1 MLNDILNVFN
11 QKITK
16 IRPVVGANGAGK
28 TTLLK
33 FKMRDAVEEI
43 APDSNIFLFF
53 DFKFVTDNLEEFWPI
68 FIQNF
73 ITQLTN
79 EEKPLLSEILNTID
93 STTREDVLFKTLKN
107 PDLVNNVLKLISSSS
122 SERRAA
128 LRYFYDM
135 QLDTKT
141 IGDFFYGVINLAL
154 ELDYL
159 VVIVFDEIQFL
170 DEIDASKRLLKLF
183 AEKFIR
189 YLMEKFSNK
198 RLCIAISCLEN
209 PDEKEW
215 TKLKSHSKNFE
226 SIVKNKEIL
235 LGNLSIEEKNAIIK
249 QVANKIGFDQKNRKI
264 FFTKMKESLYYFLPR
279 ELLKQIANTLD
290 SMDFIGY
297 TMHEIRTIYEDS
309 AREFMKDKLRRKG
322 FKHLNS
328 ETKEIGGYNIDIYA
342 TGSTNRSGYVP
353 RAFGEATIINRAGMK
368 QKAEKFSNWLFRMR
382 GREYNPEKGD
392 FAFFICPPN
401 TITEQTD
408 KVLKDNDIEL
418 FYFNS
423 PIVDQVQRLREKEE
437 SKDID
442 LEKETPEITEI
453 IDTRGEKVIIVKD
466 DKYQLE
472 DIPGIGP
479 AFAEKLRKSKI
490 LTVKDLLN
498 CNVKMKSKEIKG
510 IGEARLNNWKQNARQ
525 ILED

>member
-1 MLNDILNVFN
+1 
-11 QKITK
+11 
-16 IRPVVGANGAGK
+16 
-28 TTLLK
+28 
-33 FKMRDAVEEI
+33 MREAVEEI
-43 APDSNIFLFF
+43 APNSNIILFF
-53 DFKFVTDNLEEFWPI
+53 DFKFVTDNLKEFWPI
-68 FIQNF
+68 FIQKF
-73 ITQLTN
+73 ISQLTN
-79 EEKPLLSEILNTID
+79 EEKPLLSDILNTID
-93 STTREDVLFKTLKN
+93 SATREDVLFKALKN

-183 AEKFIR
+183 TEKFVR
-189 YLMEKFSNK
+189 HLMEEFSNK

-209 PDEKEW
+209 PVEKEW

-235 LGNLSIEEKNAIIK
+235 LGNLSIEEKNEIIK
-249 QVANKIGFDQKNRKI
+249 QVADKIGFDQKNRKI

-279 ELLKQIANTLD
+279 DLLKQIANTLD

-353 RAFGEATIINRAGMK
+353 KAFGEATMRNRAGMK
-368 QKAEKFSNWLFRMR
+368 QKAEKFSDWLFRMR
-382 GREYNPEKGD
+382 GREYNPKKGD

-401 TITEQTD
+401 SITEQTD

-437 SKDID
+437 NKDID
-442 LEKETPEITEI
+442 LGDEIPEITEI
-453 IDTRGEKVIIVKD
+453 IDKKGEEVIIIKKN
-466 DKYQLE
+466 KYQLE

-479 AFAEKLRKSKI
+479 MFADKLRKSKI

>member
-1 MLNDILNVFN
+1 
-11 QKITK
+11 
-16 IRPVVGANGAGK
+16 
-28 TTLLK
+28 
-33 FKMRDAVEEI
+33 MREVVEEI
-43 APDSNIFLFF
+43 ASGANIILYF

-73 ITQLTN
+73 LSQLTN

-107 PDLVNNVLKLISSSS
+107 PDLVKNVLKLISSSS

-128 LRYFYDM
+128 FRYFYDM
-135 QLDTKT
+135 KLDTKT
-141 IGDFFYGVINLAL
+141 IGDFFYGVIDLAL

-159 VVIVFDEIQFL
+159 VVIIFDEIQFL
-170 DEIDASKRLLKLF
+170 DEIDPSKRLLKLF
-183 AEKFIR
+183 AEKFVR
-189 YLMEKFSNK
+189 YLMERFSNK
-198 RLCIAISCLEN
+198 RLCIAVSCLEN

-226 SIVKNKEIL
+226 SIVKDKEIL
-235 LGNLSIEEKNAIIK
+235 LGNLSIEEKNEIIE
-249 QVANKIGFDQKNRKI
+249 QVADKIGFDQKNRKI
-264 FFTKMKESLYYFLPR
+264 FFTKIKESLLYFLPR
-279 ELLKQIANTLD
+279 DLLKQIANTLD

-297 TMHEIRTIYEDS
+297 TLHEIRTIYEDS
-309 AREFMKDKLRRKG
+309 AREFMKDKLRKKG

-328 ETKEIGGYNIDIYA
+328 EAKEIGGYNIDIYA

-353 RAFGEATIINRAGMK
+353 KAFGEATIINRAGMK
-368 QKAEKFSNWLFRMR
+368 QKAEKFSNWLYRMR

-392 FAFFICPPN
+392 FAFFICPSN
-401 TITEQTD
+401 TITEQTN
-408 KVLKDNDIEL
+408 KVLKDNEIEL

-423 PIVDQVQRLREKEE
+423 PIVEQVQRLREKEE
-437 SKDID
+437 SKDI
-442 LEKETPEITEI
+442 EIEEEATEITEI
-453 IDTRGEKVIIVKD
+453 KEKKGEEVIFVKE

-479 AFAEKLRKSKI
+479 VFADKLRSSKI
-490 LTVKDLLN
+490 VTIKDLLY
-498 CNVKMKSKEIKG
+498 CNVKIKSKEIDG
-510 IGEARLNNWKQNARQ
+510 IGVGRLNKWKQNARQ